1 MTFKPKAVRPSSQEL
16 LATVGR
22 VAAEGGQLPTAPEPA
37 AERPRAA
44 ELVPSARRSVPPTV
58 LVNFKATMPF
68 AKLIAEASAK
78 EGGVR
83 RMIARMMKQAG
94 YDVPEHDLKPA
105 ANRRTY
111 E

>member
-1 MTFKPKAVRPSSQEL
+1 MTFKPKSVRPSSQEL

-22 VAAEGGQLPTAPEPA
+22 VAAESGQLPTAQEPA
-37 AERPRAA
+37 VRTKAGEGAPAT
-44 ELVPSARRSVPPTV
+44 RRSAGPTV
-58 LVNFKATMPF
+58 LVNFKATLPF

-83 RMIARMMKQAG
+83 RMIARMMKEAG
-94 YDVPEHDLKPA
+94 YDVPEHDLKPVV
-105 ANRRTY
+105 NRRIY

>member
-1 MTFKPKAVRPSSQEL
+1 MTFKPKSVRPSSQEL

-22 VAAEGGQLPTAPEPA
+22 VAAESGQLPTAAEPA
-37 AERPRAA
+37 VHAGAGGGTRTI
-44 ELVPSARRSVPPTV
+44 RRSPGPTV
-58 LVNFKATMPF
+58 LVNFKATLPF

-83 RMIARMMKQAG
+83 RMIARMMKEAG
-94 YDVPEHDLKPA
+94 HDVPEHDLKPA
-105 ANRRTY
+105 VNRRLY

>member
-22 VAAEGGQLPTAPEPA
+22 VAAEGGQLPTALEPT
-37 AERPRAA
+37 AERARAGA
-44 ELVPSARRSVPPTV
+44 VAPLARRPTPPTV

-83 RMIARMMKQAG
+83 RMIARMMKEAG

-111 E
+111 D

>member
-22 VAAEGGQLPTAPEPA
+22 VAAESGQLPTAPQA
-37 AERPRAA
+37 VSERAGTKEVVAPVRRAA
-44 ELVPSARRSVPPTV
+44 LPTV

-83 RMIARMMKQAG
+83 RMIARMMRDAG

>member
-1 MTFKPKAVRPSSQEL
+1 MTFKPKSVRPSSQEL

-22 VAAEGGQLPTAPEPA
+22 VAAESGQLPTAPTG
-37 AERPRAA
+37 RPGAGEGA
-44 ELVPSARRSVPPTV
+44 PSARLRAPPTV
-58 LVNFKATMPF
+58 LVNFKATLPF
-68 AKLIAEASAK
+68 AKLIAEASVK

-83 RMIARMMKQAG
+83 RMVARMLKEAG

-105 ANRRTY
+105 VNRRTY

>member
-1 MTFKPKAVRPSSQEL
+1 MTFKPKSVRPSSQEL

-22 VAAEGGQLPTAPEPA
+22 VAAESGQLPTAQEPA
-37 AERPRAA
+37 VRARAGEGTQATRRAA
-44 ELVPSARRSVPPTV
+44 GPTV
-58 LVNFKATMPF
+58 LVNFKATLPF

-83 RMIARMMKQAG
+83 RMIARMMKEAG
-94 YDVPEHDLKPA
+94 HDVPDYDLKPA
-105 ANRRTY
+105 VNRRVY

>member
-1 MTFKPKAVRPSSQEL
+1 MTFKPKSVRPSSQEL

-37 AERPRAA
+37 VRAGA
-44 ELVPSARRSVPPTV
+44 GEGARAIRRSPGPTV
-58 LVNFKATMPF
+58 LVNFKATLPF

-83 RMIARMMKQAG
+83 RMIARMMKEAG
-94 YDVPEHDLKPA
+94 HDVPEHDLKPA
-105 ANRRTY
+105 VNRRLY
-111 E
+111 D

>member
-22 VAAEGGQLPTAPEPA
+22 VAAEGGQLPTAPQPPPGQVGPA
-37 AERPRAA
+37 GAPSTRRPA
-44 ELVPSARRSVPPTV
+44 PPTV
-58 LVNFKATMPF
+58 LVNFKATLPF

-83 RMIARMMKQAG
+83 RMVARMLKEAG
-94 YDVPEHDLKPA
+94 YDVPEHDLKPPV
-105 ANRRTY
+105 NRRTY